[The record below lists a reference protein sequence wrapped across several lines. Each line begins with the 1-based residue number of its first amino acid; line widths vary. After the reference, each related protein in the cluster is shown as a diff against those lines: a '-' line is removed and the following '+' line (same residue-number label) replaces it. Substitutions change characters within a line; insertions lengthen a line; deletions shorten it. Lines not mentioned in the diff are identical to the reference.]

1 MRPRIGGAPQ
11 EDGNARSLPTDTGLR
26 RDALA
31 IFESALAEVEP
42 SSLVSRHLREISPF
56 PGGAPRG
63 RVELVAVGK
72 AAEAMARG
80 AVEVLGPE
88 LNHLLLV
95 TPEGPSDPGAGTL
108 PVDVPVQRVHGGH
121 PTPTS
126 GSLAAARAVLER
138 TVGLEP
144 DDTLLL
150 LLSGGGS
157 ALMALPPP
165 GISLSDL
172 VITTERL
179 LRSGAQIDEL
189 NAVRKHLDRVKG
201 GRLAQAAAPGR
212 VVALVLS
219 DVVGDRAD
227 VIASG
232 PVSPDPTTFA
242 DAVRVLTSRGIWPE
256 LPDPVRRHLEAGMAG
271 RVPETPKPSE
281 PLMTKTEW
289 HLVGNNRTA
298 LEGARDEA
306 RARGYRVR
314 LHSTPFTGE
323 AREVGRELGRQAR
336 RTTVELDSGGD
347 PVCLLA
353 GGETTVRVNGE
364 GRGGPNQEL
373 ALGAARELEG
383 LEGVFLLSAGTDGID
398 GPTDA
403 AGAVVDGATAQRAA
417 AMGLPVE
424 TALARNDAYSL
435 FARTGDLVFT
445 GPTGTNVMDLI
456 VCLIVPARPRV

>member
-1 MRPRIGGAPQ
+1 VRPRIGRASQ
-11 EDGNARSLPTDTGLR
+11 EDENPPSLPTEARLR

-31 IFESALAEVEP
+31 IFGAGLAEVEP
-42 SSLVSRHLREISPF
+42 ASLVSRHLRETSPF
-56 PGGAPRG
+56 PGGSPGG

-88 LNHLLLV
+88 LHHLLLV

-144 DDTLLL
+144 GDTLLL

-179 LRSGAQIDEL
+179 LRSGAHIDDL

-219 DVVGDRAD
+219 DVAGDRAD

-242 DAVRVLTSRGIWPE
+242 DAVRVLTSRGIWPS
-256 LPDPVRRHLEAGMAG
+256 LPDAVRRHLEAGMAG

-281 PLMTKTEW
+281 PLMTRTDW
-289 HLVGNNRTA
+289 RLVGNNRTA
-298 LEGARDEA
+298 LEGALKEA

-314 LHSTPFTGE
+314 LDPTPVTGE

-336 RTTVELDSGGD
+336 RTRRELDSGGD
-347 PVCLLA
+347 PVCLLV
-353 GGETTVRVNGE
+353 GGETTVRVSGE

-373 ALGAARELEG
+373 ALGAARALEG
-383 LEGVFLLSAGTDGID
+383 LEGVLLLSAGTDGID

-403 AGAVVDGATAQRAA
+403 AGAVADGATLDRAA
-417 AMGLPVE
+417 SMGLPVE

-435 FARTGDLVFT
+435 FDRTGDLVFT

>member
-1 MRPRIGGAPQ
+1 
-11 EDGNARSLPTDTGLR
+11 
-26 RDALA
+26 
-31 IFESALAEVEP
+31 
-42 SSLVSRHLREISPF
+42 
-56 PGGAPRG
+56 
-63 RVELVAVGK
+63 
-72 AAEAMARG
+72 
-80 AVEVLGPE
+80 
-88 LNHLLLV
+88 
-95 TPEGPSDPGAGTL
+95 
-108 PVDVPVQRVHGGH
+108 
-121 PTPTS
+121 
-126 GSLAAARAVLER
+126 
-138 TVGLEP
+138 
-144 DDTLLL
+144 
-150 LLSGGGS
+150 
-157 ALMALPPP
+157 
-165 GISLSDL
+165 
-172 VITTERL
+172 
-179 LRSGAQIDEL
+179 
-189 NAVRKHLDRVKG
+189 
-201 GRLAQAAAPGR
+201 
-212 VVALVLS
+212 
-219 DVVGDRAD
+219 
-227 VIASG
+227 
-232 PVSPDPTTFA
+232 
-242 DAVRVLTSRGIWPE
+242 
-256 LPDPVRRHLEAGMAG
+256 MAG

-417 AMGLPVE
+417 AMGLPIE